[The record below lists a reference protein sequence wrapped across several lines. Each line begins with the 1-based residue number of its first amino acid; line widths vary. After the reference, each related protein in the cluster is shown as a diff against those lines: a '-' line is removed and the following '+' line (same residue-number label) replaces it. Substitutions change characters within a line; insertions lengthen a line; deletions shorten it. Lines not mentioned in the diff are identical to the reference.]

1 MREIDFWRNNM
12 LIFNSSSLAE
22 IATTLERMY
31 GVKVVFDSRN

>member
-22 IATTLERMY
+22 IATTLGADVRSE
-31 GVKVVFDSRN
+31 SRV